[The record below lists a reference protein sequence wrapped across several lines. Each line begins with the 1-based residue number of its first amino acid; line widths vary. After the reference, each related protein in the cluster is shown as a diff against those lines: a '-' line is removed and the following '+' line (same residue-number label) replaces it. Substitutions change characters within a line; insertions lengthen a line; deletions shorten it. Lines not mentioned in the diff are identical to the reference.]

1 VQRQDGAEHR
11 LKHSKKSLPD
21 FRDLRR
27 QDAGI
32 VFWGTL
38 PALPVGGV
46 QRQDGAE
53 HRLKHSKKS
62 LPDFLERWSSG

>member
-1 VQRQDGAEHR
+1 
-11 LKHSKKSLPD
+11 LKNA
-21 FRDLRR
+21 RR

-32 VFWGTL
+32 AFWGTL

-62 LPDFLERWSSG
+62 LRDFRDLRRQEIASQPVVYEPAAALG